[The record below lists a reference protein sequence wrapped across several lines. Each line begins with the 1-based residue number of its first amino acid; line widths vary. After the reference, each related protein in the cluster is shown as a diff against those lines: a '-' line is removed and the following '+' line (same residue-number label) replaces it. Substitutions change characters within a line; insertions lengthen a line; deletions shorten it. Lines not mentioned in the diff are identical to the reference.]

1 MTPDNHGKKAPQ
13 FAAFKPL
20 TTVQNA
26 NDCCC
31 DGACSSSPT
40 LSENVSGTRYS
51 WKVSGMDCAACA
63 RKVENAVRQLA
74 GVNQV
79 QVLFATE
86 KLVVDADN
94 DIRAQ
99 VESAVQKAGYSLRDE
114 QAADEPQAS
123 RLKNLPLITLIVMM
137 AISWV
142 WSNLI
147 INWATGVY
155 RDHAG
160 WAVPDCSWAHQ
171 ADQIR
176 QLLRH

>member
-1 MTPDNHGKKAPQ
+1 MSTPDNHGKESPQ

-20 TTVQNA
+20 TTVQNT

-31 DGACSSSPT
+31 GGACSSTPT

-99 VESAVQKAGYSLRDE
+99 VESAVQKSGLFPAR
-114 QAADEPQAS
+114 
-123 RLKNLPLITLIVMM
+123 
-137 AISWV
+137 
-142 WSNLI
+142 
-147 INWATGVY
+147 
-155 RDHAG
+155 
-160 WAVPDCSWAHQ
+160 
-171 ADQIR
+171 
-176 QLLRH
+176 

>member
-1 MTPDNHGKKAPQ
+1 
-13 FAAFKPL
+13 
-20 TTVQNA
+20 
-26 NDCCC
+26 
-31 DGACSSSPT
+31 

-114 QAADEPQAS
+114 QAAEEPQAS
-123 RLKNLPLITLIVMM
+123 RLKENLSLITLIVMM
-137 AISWV
+137 AISWGLEQF
-142 WSNLI
+142 N
-147 INWATGVY
+147 
-155 RDHAG
+155 
-160 WAVPDCSWAHQ
+160 
-171 ADQIR
+171 
-176 QLLRH
+176 

>member
-1 MTPDNHGKKAPQ
+1 MSTPDNHGKKAPQ

-31 DGACSSSPT
+31 DGACSSTPT

-94 DIRAQ
+94 DI
-99 VESAVQKAGYSLRDE
+99 VLKLNLRCKK
-114 QAADEPQAS
+114 QAIPCAMNRPP
-123 RLKNLPLITLIVMM
+123 KN
-137 AISWV
+137 
-142 WSNLI
+142 
-147 INWATGVY
+147 
-155 RDHAG
+155 RKHHA
-160 WAVPDCSWAHQ
+160 
-171 ADQIR
+171 
-176 QLLRH
+176 